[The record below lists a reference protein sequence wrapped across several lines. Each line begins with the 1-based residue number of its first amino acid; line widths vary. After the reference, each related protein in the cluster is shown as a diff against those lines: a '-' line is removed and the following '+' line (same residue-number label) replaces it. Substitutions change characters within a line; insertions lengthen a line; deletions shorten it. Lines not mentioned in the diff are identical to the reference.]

1 LVHRST
7 PPMDLKAFKF
17 ERILNQDPVTH
28 AISFLGTLPNTEGVH
43 VPAIVRIEKTTLPES
58 SAEGFAQIVHDLE
71 KIEHNDI
78 YSWYFGRLDSIRDVK
93 VNVIFPATEVHIR
106 KYSKQNNFLVK
117 ETPEIYERVVK
128 PFITAF
134 PPSRTKWVDEIIG
147 GKKEADKVLH
157 RDDSGSFGYM
167 IIPDMKWN
175 LETISDL
182 YLLALCTTNGIKSLR
197 DLRKAHVPVLKNIKD
212 EATKIVNARWKT
224 DGKAIS
230 LRMFIHYQPSYY
242 HFHIHI
248 VNANYPMGF
257 GMAVGQA
264 HLLED
269 IISLLELDPD
279 DGPSII
285 ERMTFT
291 YGLGEQHALFPLLA
305 GAE

>member
-1 LVHRST
+1 
-7 PPMDLKAFKF
+7 MDLTAFNF
-17 ERILNQDPVTH
+17 ERVLNQDPVSH
-28 AISFLGTLPNTEGVH
+28 AISFLGNLPNKDGTRE
-43 VPAIVRIEKTTLPES
+43 PAIVRIEKTALSES
-58 SAEGFAQIVHDLE
+58 SAQEFAQIVHDVE

-78 YSWYFGRLDSIRDVK
+78 YSWYFGRLSSIRDVK
-93 VNVIFPATEVHIR
+93 INVIFPATEVHIR
-106 KYSKQNNFLVK
+106 KYSRQDVFLVQ

-128 PFITAF
+128 PFIAAP
-134 PPSRTKWVDEIIG
+134 PPSRTKWVDEIVG

-175 LETISDL
+175 LETVTDL
-182 YLLALCTTNGIKSLR
+182 YLLALCTTDGLRSLR
-197 DLRKAHVPVLKNIKD
+197 DLRKHHVPVLKSIKE
-212 EATKIVNARWKT
+212 EATRIVNARWKN

-242 HFHIHI
+242 RFHIHI
-248 VNANYPMGF
+248 VNANHPMGF

-264 HLLED
+264 HLLDD
-269 IISLLELDPD
+269 IVSLLELDSD

-291 YGLGEQHALFPLLA
+291 YGLGEQHGLYPLLA
-305 GAE
+305 GV